1 MEFNRPCEFALHVLG
16 KDINVAPVIV
26 SWLPEQDTDTVN
38 AGVVH
43 PRGVC
48 FYRSHKAVVE
58 LDGRGFGLEVVD
70 AGKPLTFEDLWA
82 PLGRETHV
90 SQHLPEDRLYLLSS
104 HEIGFE
110 DFHRTHSTISGSLG
124 QGLLEV
130 AVGDGG
136 ADVLKALLE
145 V

>member
-1 MEFNRPCEFALHVLG
+1 L
-16 KDINVAPVIV
+16 
-26 SWLPEQDTDTVN
+26 LP
-38 AGVVH
+38 
-43 PRGVC
+43 
-48 FYRSHKAVVE
+48 
-58 LDGRGFGLEVVD
+58 
-70 AGKPLTFEDLWA
+70 
-82 PLGRETHV
+82 
-90 SQHLPEDRLYLLSS
+90 S

-110 DFHRTHSTISGSLG
+110 DFHRTHSTISGSFG